1 MTDIQTDSLAP
12 QPGATIA
19 RRVSTPLMLFTGSL
33 FMLLVLSWTL
43 LLPQYT
49 NFHVNGDLLSPR
61 EIAIY
66 ERDRQQELMAM
77 EEKRN
82 RLVLPVLDAAYD
94 RLKQEKR
101 DVPSVSSIREELRQ
115 AAIRAEAGQGE
126 IITQSLTVDRA
137 TRAVSVTG
145 DVRNVGPRSMTLLA
159 EYVTQLESIPQFTG
173 LTRPAFSRTDDEGI
187 GIHSPFAFT
196 FTLADR
202 E

>member
-1 MTDIQTDSLAP
+1 MTDTQTDLLAT

-19 RRVSTPLMLFTGSL
+19 RRISMPLILFTGSL
-33 FMLLVLSWTL
+33 FALLLLSWTL

-66 ERDRQQELMAM
+66 ERDKQQELTAM

-82 RLVLPVLDAAYD
+82 RLVLPVLDASYD

-101 DVPSVSSIREELRQ
+101 NVPSVSSIREELRQ
-115 AAIRAEAGQGE
+115 AAIKAGAGEGE
-126 IITQSLTVDRA
+126 IIVQSMTIDA
-137 TRAVSVTG
+137 MTRAVSVTG

-159 EYVTQLESIPQFTG
+159 EYITQLESIPQFAD
-173 LTRPAFSRTDDEGI
+173 LTRPVFSRTDDEGI

-196 FTLADR
+196 FTLAVR